1 MVGIEWN
8 GRNNE
13 RNKNGYERI
22 RNNERTEPRNN
33 EPRRRNNHPLVRT
46 YRHYDDPLCVGD
58 SYETFTTE
66 NIQLDHFTIH
76 CRWFLDLDTLKF
88 RVKTTLRYVLRDGH
102 KFKTFFEFLYDPEGR
117 NVLEAI
123 DELTCNTP
131 LNFADRVNLL
141 EHMEVI
147 VREVAQRVLDE
158 LNDRTNSE

>member
-22 RNNERTEPRNN
+22 RNNERTEPR
-33 EPRRRNNHPLVRT
+33 RRNNHPLVRT

-58 SYETFTTE
+58 SFETFTTE

-76 CRWFLDLDTLKF
+76 CRWFLDVDTLKF

-102 KFKTFFEFLYDPEGR
+102 KFKTIFEFLYDPEGR